1 MIFVYRGP
9 RRKLRRKFRLIL
21 PGFIYR
27 WSRWVDV
34 PVNQRGS
41 LWIFSNQEIVTR
53 LFSRSERRVPDDHAN
68 YRAGRNRRSYD
79 HPYSPFSVFHFLSRL
94 HFLLCLISE
103 EVWKRYG
110 RREHCSL
117 VGNERGQ
124 KVTNFSPVTSMDRG
138 DVESRGWKRKAWI
151 RTARPPAIHPS
162 PRRGRSG
169 VEQLLER
176 REKSSSLSGM
186 NHCDPKKGME
196 LGSVRTTGIIEKKL
210 KFERESRKRH
220 RKVRGMR
227 ERGGKRRWG
236 WWRRR
241 WRGGDEAWLKSPARQ
256 KTQIDQNESY
266 AGQKKVN
273 EQDGSHAFRASGE
286 FSETRQ

>member
-1 MIFVYRGP
+1 MKGESLTTTLITGRGEVDDLI
-9 RRKLRRKFRLIL
+9 RILRFRC
-21 PGFIYR
+21 
-27 WSRWVDV
+27 
-34 PVNQRGS
+34 
-41 LWIFSNQEIVTR
+41 
-53 LFSRSERRVPDDHAN
+53 SEN
-68 YRAGRNRRSYD
+68 
-79 HPYSPFSVFHFLSRL
+79 HFLSRL
-94 HFLLCLISE
+94 HFLLRLISE

-117 VGNERGQ
+117 AGNERGQ

-151 RTARPPAIHPS
+151 YTARPPAIHPS

-186 NHCDPKKGME
+186 NHCDPKKGMDAYNRYHRE
-196 LGSVRTTGIIEKKL
+196 ETKVW
-210 KFERESRKRH
+210 ERER
-220 RKVRGMR
+220 V
-227 ERGGKRRWG
+227 GKDVAKYEEWEKGRWG

>member
-1 MIFVYRGP
+1 MIFVYYDP

-68 YRAGRNRRSYD
+68 YRAGRSRRS

-94 HFLLCLISE
+94 HFLLRLISE

-110 RREHCSL
+110 RRERRSL
-117 VGNERGQ
+117 AGNERGQ

-186 NHCDPKKGME
+186 NHCDPKKRMDAYNKYHRE
-196 LGSVRTTGIIEKKL
+196 ETKVW
-210 KFERESRKRH
+210 ERE
-220 RKVRGMR
+220 R
-227 ERGGKRRWG
+227 ERVGKDVAKYEEWEKEEGR
-236 WWRRR
+236 
-241 WRGGDEAWLKSPARQ
+241 GDE
-256 KTQIDQNESY
+256 
-266 AGQKKVN
+266 
-273 EQDGSHAFRASGE
+273 DGGAEGGE
-286 FSETRQ
+286 AEMRPG